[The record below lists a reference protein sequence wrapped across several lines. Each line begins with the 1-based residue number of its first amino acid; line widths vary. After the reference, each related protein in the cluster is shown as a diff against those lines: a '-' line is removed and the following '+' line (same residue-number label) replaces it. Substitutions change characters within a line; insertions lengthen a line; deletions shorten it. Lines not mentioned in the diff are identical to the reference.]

1 MPNEQ
6 NNNSPNDS
14 EELEPDEK
22 ELFRLQMDEWL
33 EMCLDHMFSNLLE
46 DDLTETEESE
56 EPLGE

>member
-6 NNNSPNDS
+6 NNNSTIDS
-14 EELEPDEK
+14 KELETDEK

-33 EMCLDHMFSNLLE
+33 KVCLDDMFSNLM
-46 DDLTETEESE
+46 DDDVNETKESE

>member
-6 NNNSPNDS
+6 NNNSTNDS
-14 EELEPDEK
+14 EELQTHEK

-33 EMCLDHMFSNLLE
+33 KVCLDDMFSNLTE